1 MFELGKEN
9 LTRFEV
15 KTREK
20 MKVLEG
26 RGKGIEL
33 ISNPEIGE
41 SHIVERGSKYP
52 PYHFEHP
59 KSCPTHDSFGRV

>member
-33 ISNPEIGE
+33 ISNPEIGK
-41 SHIVERGSKYP
+41 SHIVEWGSKYSP
-52 PYHFEHP
+52 NHFEHP
-59 KSCPTHDSFGRV
+59 KSCAAHDGFGRV